1 MKDEGSDTE
10 TRHPKPE
17 TRHAKPDTRS
27 PIPDTL
33 LKGTP

>member
-17 TRHAKPDTRS
+17 TRHPKPDTRN